1 MTLLGVNP
9 MAHLTASTYDNNNEI
24 NNTLSTGINIKD
36 TTRVS
41 QMIKAVGHIDISS
54 SGNCFSSHH
63 GTKNRQKQPN
73 IGTICESDGELNPE
87 VQVTCSKTK
96 KLSKKHNPR
105 STLKKEKRPDD
116 GLIRMISDASMGLS
130 EIAAS
135 EVQKDD
141 QRNDGDLAIMHVG
154 ELSDIRE

>member
-9 MAHLTASTYDNNNEI
+9 MAHLAASTNDNEI
-24 NNTLSTGINIKD
+24 SNTLSTGINIKD

-73 IGTICESDGELNPE
+73 IGTICESDTEVNPE
-87 VQVTCSKTK
+87 VQSTCSKTK
-96 KLSKKHNPR
+96 KLSKKHR

-141 QRNDGDLAIMHVG
+141 QRNNGDLAIMHVG